1 MRINDNAL
9 EVFEASIER
18 AQRMS
23 RLYHDLV
30 DTRSRAMRSDWAANF
45 ESFMNWPSG
54 KAVARIDGHEAIIVL
69 KDGAELKSNDFS
81 SDQMRDLLRAS
92 IMMGS
97 SAMDAY
103 FHRKIVCYIIRFAK
117 KGKSAPRELR
127 KQQVTVQD
135 FAKAMERDRVWGEL
149 RRAFDRQ
156 LGYRS
161 FISPGKITE
170 GLNLIG
176 VSEFWDKTAKRISY
190 DKAKLREHVEWIA
203 SRRNKI
209 AHEGDL
215 STQKRNFGKTNALEP
230 KDAVWALD
238 FLESFISAAEQEI
251 NDQLGSK

>member
-1 MRINDNAL
+1 MKINDNAL
-9 EVFEASIER
+9 EVFEAAIER

-30 DTRSRAMRSDWAANF
+30 DTRSRAMRSDWATSF
-45 ESFMNWPSG
+45 EKFMKWPTG
-54 KAVARIDGHEAIIVL
+54 KALARIDGHEAIIVL
-69 KDGAELKSNDFS
+69 KDGAELKSEDFS

-103 FHRKIVCYIIRFAK
+103 FHRKIICYLVRFAK
-117 KGKSAPRELR
+117 QGKSAPRELR
-127 KQQVTVQD
+127 TQQVSVQD
-135 FAKAMERDRVWGEL
+135 FAKAIDRDRVWGEL
-149 RRAFDRQ
+149 RRVFDRQ

-170 GLNLIG
+170 GLNLIA
-176 VSEFWDKTAKRISY
+176 VADFWEKTASRMSY
-190 DKAKLREHVEWIA
+190 EKGKLREHVEWIA

-238 FLESFISAAEQEI
+238 FLGEFVNAADQEI
-251 NDQLGSK
+251 NDQLEAK